1 MNSAFEKIA
10 CSHLLVHFHEERNRL
25 TLLVSFFFFFSFVS
39 GAKIDW
45 RDVRGMVE
53 ESVDEFIAKDYFSFS
68 VEQFRIHDSSATL

>member
-1 MNSAFEKIA
+1 M
-10 CSHLLVHFHEERNRL
+10 L
-25 TLLVSFFFFFSFVS
+25 TLVSTLSRGKKQADFARFFFFFFSFVS

-53 ESVDEFIAKDYFSFS
+53 GSVDEFIAKDYFSFS